1 MTHAEQVIERAMA
14 VVAQCRAAREREME
28 MRRKR
33 LARIDLSTK
42 PKYVLKNGVQLQL
55 KLNG

>member
-1 MTHAEQVIERAMA
+1 MA

>member
-1 MTHAEQVIERAMA
+1 MIERAMA